1 MHSQKKSNNID
12 RKVYLTQRELAER
25 WCMTESTISQKREEG
40 LIPYFRLPNSAR
52 PLYPVD
58 QIELLER
65 NNTKNTIKEG
75 STQNRPSEIKRKT
88 PVNSTISETEWRI

>member
-12 RKVYLTQRELAER
+12 RKIFLTQRELAER

-40 LIPYFRLPNSAR
+40 LIPFFRLPNSAR
-52 PLYPVD
+52 PLYPLD

-65 NNTKNTIKEG
+65 NNTKNIIKEE
-75 STQNRPSEIKRKT
+75 STQNRPTEIKRKT
-88 PVNSTISETEWRI
+88 PVNSANSKNEWRI